1 MGRGFESHGAYSF
14 TYNKVHLFCFEYTS
28 SVIYPLL
35 TERLSIEPMALSDLE
50 PLVKYRQD
58 PDVARYQSWD
68 ASYSVDQ
75 GLALIESQSG
85 VLIPEKGDW
94 LQLGIRDRN
103 SGLLIGDVA
112 IHALADQS
120 DCFEIGFTVAKEF
133 QGFGYARE
141 AVNKLLEYLVTE
153 EAAKTFIATP
163 DSRNEASIRLLV
175 SLGFQQNESKTWTE
189 EFKGE
194 TVMVFYFEKT

>member
-1 MGRGFESHGAYSF
+1 M
-14 TYNKVHLFCFEYTS
+14 
-28 SVIYPLL
+28 IYPLL
-35 TERLSIEPMALSDLE
+35 TERLSIEPLALPDLE
-50 PLVKYRQD
+50 PFVKYRQD
-58 PDVARYQSWD
+58 PAIARYQSWD
-68 ASYSVDQ
+68 ESYSLDQ
-75 GLALIESQSG
+75 GLALIASQAG
-85 VLIPEKGDW
+85 VQMPEKGDW
-94 LQLGIRDRN
+94 LQLGLHDRH

-133 QGFGYARE
+133 QGRGYARE

-175 SLGFQQNESKTWTE
+175 SLGFQQNQSKAWTE

-194 TVMVFYFEKT
+194 TVTVFYFERIQSRE